1 MNHLLVIFLLLC
13 LHQTAV
19 FASIAY
25 ELSVSFDDVKTEK
38 MVLCTG
44 QRPADAVADFLIQN
58 GHHKD
63 LIPTDSLFQQV
74 FGKTCSDTG
83 LCDGTSKGIEAT
95 PSRIVCKN
103 DASIDVFWTHKE
115 SDKTNV
121 IIREGYNG
129 SAIAD
134 CVCSKVTCSENEI
147 VHLAAMVSQE
157 IQKRVDLH
165 AAEAAAQEK
174 TQFEST
180 NHYVVLGLLSAEAAT
195 KGDADLAA
203 FTDSSI
209 KRAYLDL
216 ARRFHPDKHSGAM
229 VEWATERFKRIAA
242 AYEALSSPAVRA
254 EYDRSMSPQRH
265 QPQQHGGG
273 MFFNFGGVHIHIPAN
288 GHFTFVFN

>member
-1 MNHLLVIFLLLC
+1 MNHLLVICLLLC
-13 LHQTAV
+13 LRYAAV
-19 FASIAY
+19 FAGIAY

-38 MVLCTG
+38 MLVCTG

-63 LIPTDSLFQQV
+63 MVPTDSLFQQV
-74 FGKTCSDTG
+74 FGKTCADTG
-83 LCDGTSKGIEAT
+83 LCDSASKGSEAT
-95 PSRIVCKN
+95 PSRIVCKS

-129 SAIAD
+129 SGIAD
-134 CVCSKVTCSENEI
+134 CVCSKVTCSEGEI
-147 VHLAAMVSQE
+147 IHLAAMVSQE
-157 IQKRVDLH
+157 IQKRVDLQ
-165 AAEAAAQEK
+165 AAEAVAQEK
-174 TQFEST
+174 AQFEST
-180 NHYVVLGLLSAEAAT
+180 NHYVVLGLLTEDAAA
-195 KGDADLAA
+195 KGDADL
-203 FTDSSI
+203 TSISESSI

-242 AYEALSSPAVRA
+242 AYEALSSPSVRA
-254 EYDRSMSPQRH
+254 EYDRSVSPQRH
-265 QPQQHGGG
+265 QPQHQGGG

-288 GHFTFVFN
+288 GHFMFVFN